1 MNFDLTSL
9 EQYRAPRIQD
19 YIAVIGK
26 VTRVMNLRI
35 VKKNDKGAKQEY
47 FTRFECGVDIIPLA
61 SGGHIIITTLGF
73 YAFSFVE
80 FVAKFLAYQR
90 IKIKESASTLKYFG
104 QTTTVLGLGFI
115 FSDDTDA
122 LSTSSEDED
131 GNIVYEDVEPE
142 YVEDERLIKDIKCYA
157 STDLFIEA
165 LSKLNKK

>member
-9 EQYRAPRIQD
+9 EQYRAPKIQD

-35 VKKNDKGAKQEY
+35 MKKNDKGGKQEY

-90 IKIKESASTLKYFG
+90 IKIKESASTLRYFG
-104 QTTTVLGLGFI
+104 HTTTVLGLGFI

-122 LSTSSEDED
+122 LSTSSLDED
-131 GNIVYEDVEPE
+131 GNTVYENVEPE
-142 YVEDERLIKDIKCYA
+142 YVEDERLLKDIKCYD
-157 STDLFIEA
+157 STDQFVEA
-165 LSKLNKK
+165 LNKFNQK